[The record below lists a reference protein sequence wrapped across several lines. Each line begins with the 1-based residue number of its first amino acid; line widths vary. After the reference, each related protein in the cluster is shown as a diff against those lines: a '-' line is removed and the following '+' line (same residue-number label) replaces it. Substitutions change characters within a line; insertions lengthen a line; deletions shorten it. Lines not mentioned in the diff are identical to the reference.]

1 MNLSLMAYLFRPKVN
16 LLRHFSKMPPNA
28 QGGKGYRK
36 GKHTSLSEGKMIEW
50 DEEQGQLL
58 GRTMKKLGDRRF
70 RIFCNDNKE
79 RICKLAGSMR
89 KSDWVEEGSIVIVG
103 VRELSTCTTSK
114 GDEVADI
121 LAIIE
126 MSLYGKL
133 KKMEG
138 VNQLLFS
145 HVETEDKQEMARK
158 IKAQQSGQDVD
169 DDVFDRDVSG
179 ESPKDTDEERSEGG
193 EVKLVGIAGE
203 EQRKA
208 QEMARAEKKKTREQ
222 AIDTSRSMKRN
233 ADVERDVNIDD
244 I

>member
-1 MNLSLMAYLFRPKVN
+1 MV
-16 LLRHFSKMPPNA
+16 
-28 QGGKGYRK
+28 
-36 GKHTSLSEGKMIEW
+36 EW
-50 DEEQGQLL
+50 DEEQGQML

-89 KSDWVEEGSIVIVG
+89 KSDWVDEGVIVIIG
-103 VRELSTCTTSK
+103 VRELSTSTTSK

-126 MSLYGKL
+126 MGLYGKV

-145 HVETEDKQEMARK
+145 HIESEDKQEMARK

-169 DDVFDRDVSG
+169 DDVFDRDADGGVVKEVVDAEDNG
-179 ESPKDTDEERSEGG
+179 DG
-193 EVKLVGIAGE
+193 EVSPELQLLGIAGE

-208 QEMARAEKKKTREQ
+208 QELARMEKKKSREQ
-222 AIDTSRSMKRN
+222 AIDSSRAMKHSN
-233 ADVERDVNIDD
+233 DYERDVNIDD
-244 I
+244 L